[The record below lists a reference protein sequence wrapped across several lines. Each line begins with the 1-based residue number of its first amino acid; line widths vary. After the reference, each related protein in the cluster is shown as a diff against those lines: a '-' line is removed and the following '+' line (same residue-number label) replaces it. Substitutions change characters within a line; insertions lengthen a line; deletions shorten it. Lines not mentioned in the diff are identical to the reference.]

1 MEEICMFHAE
11 HVSCDLIKSSLQE
24 LVNEN
29 ALYRIEEFYSLKND
43 PSLIQRRRKGN
54 ILAAEQMKTA
64 AKVARFLSGFPYV
77 KGIAVSGSLSKDFAS
92 EQSDIDLFIVTE
104 ANRLWIARTCM
115 HLYKK
120 ITFLTGRQKRYCMNY
135 YVDEAGLEIAEKNI
149 FTAIEIVTLKP
160 MQGRTVLDGFMADNE
175 WIKKYFPA
183 KPVAIGDID
192 EIRPGIARR
201 TIESILNGRAGD
213 IVDTWLM
220 NITRRRWQNKTRKQQ
235 MNSRGGRLGM
245 AVGRHFSKPDPRN
258 FQDKVVEQYRVKVQ
272 QLLQVNHTMDRI
284 AV

>member
-1 MEEICMFHAE
+1 
-11 HVSCDLIKSSLQE
+11 
-24 LVNEN
+24 
-29 ALYRIEEFYSLKND
+29 
-43 PSLIQRRRKGN
+43 
-54 ILAAEQMKTA
+54 
-64 AKVARFLSGFPYV
+64 
-77 KGIAVSGSLSKDFAS
+77 
-92 EQSDIDLFIVTE
+92 
-104 ANRLWIARTCM
+104 
-115 HLYKK
+115 
-120 ITFLTGRQKRYCMNY
+120 
-135 YVDEAGLEIAEKNI
+135 
-149 FTAIEIVTLKP
+149 
-160 MQGRTVLDGFMADNE
+160 
-175 WIKKYFPA
+175 YFPA